1 MDTTKKAAILTI
13 GDELMIGQI
22 TDTNSVWIA
31 SFLDQH
37 GWQVTRKMG
46 VRDDIPQILEGIS
59 ICLDAAD
66 LLITTGG
73 LGPTNDDLTVDAL
86 CQYFDCKKVWH
97 EDTWQR
103 VIEILKRFGREP
115 SDMHK
120 LQCYQPD
127 AADIIPNDQ
136 GSAPG
141 IVFHKNDKIVVSVP
155 GVPNEMKHLLK
166 DKIIHQLPRGNPVE
180 HRFIRTAG
188 EGETVIASMIEDI
201 EAALPSDIK
210 LAYLPNFSQVTL
222 RLTSY
227 GDGNH
232 NKLDSIQQQIIER
245 LGNLVYGT
253 GDTNLSKSIG
263 GLLRERKETI
273 GTAESC
279 TGGYASHLI
288 TSVPGSSDYYL
299 GSVIPYA
306 YELKTSLLDISE
318 DMLNTYGAVS
328 EEVITAMA
336 EGVRRKLGV
345 TWSIATSGIAGPG
358 GATPQKPVGTI
369 WIACSGPNGTRTKL
383 LKLTRDR
390 LSNIEYAAI
399 ASLVLLRKM
408 MIEEKGEG

>member
-1 MDTTKKAAILTI
+1 MNPIKKAAILTI

-46 VRDDIPQILEGIS
+46 VRDEIPQIIEGIS

-97 EDTWQR
+97 EETWQR
-103 VIEILKRFGREP
+103 VLEILKRFGREP

-166 DKIIHQLPRGNPVE
+166 DKVINLLPKGNPVE

-188 EGETVIASMIEDI
+188 EGETVLAEMIADI
-201 EAALPSDIK
+201 ETSLPKDIK

-222 RLTSY
+222 RLTAY
-227 GDGNH
+227 GDGKQ
-232 NKLDSIQQQIIER
+232 KLLDQFQEQMISR

-253 GDTNLSKSIG
+253 GDTNLPKAIG
-263 GLLRERKETI
+263 ELLRARNETI

-306 YELKTSLLDISE
+306 YELKTSLLDITQE
-318 DMLNTYGAVS
+318 MLQTYGAVS
-328 EEVITAMA
+328 EEVVTAMA
-336 EGVRRKLGV
+336 EGARRKLNV

-399 ASLVLLRKM
+399 ASFVLLRKM
-408 MIEEKGEG
+408 MIGEKA